1 MRPFEVDWTLC
12 AICEAQND
20 NAARAALAVW
30 IHKDKGAEMTNEL
43 LNELCL
49 GGEDAKERLYE
60 LHNPPIIVH
69 SQESSKNNFLVDIVL
84 NPVAGTKTLSTK
96 GLLDSGCMSSAI
108 NQSFVEKHDLPT
120 RKINVPIP
128 VYNADGT
135 PQCRRGHHRIRRD
148 TYDDQGTQRNALT
161 LPSRT

>member
-1 MRPFEVDWTLC
+1 MRPFEVDWTLRAVC
-12 AICEAQND
+12 DVWND

-43 LNELCL
+43 LSELRL
-49 GGEDAKERLYE
+49 GRENARERLYK

-69 SQESSKNNFLVDIVL
+69 SQESSKNNFLVDIIL
-84 NPVAGTKTLSTK
+84 NPVTRTKTLSTK
-96 GLLDSGCMSSAI
+96 GLLDSGCRSSAI
-108 NQSFVEKHDLPT
+108 NRSFVEKHHLET

-135 PQCRRGHHRIRRD
+135 H
-148 TYDDQGTQRNALT
+148 
-161 LPSRT
+161 